1 MPCYKPV
8 SAWQPLEA
16 DVNGKRPLVFGAQ
29 PSGDYQATE
38 IACGQ
43 CIGCRLE
50 RSRQWAIR
58 CVHEGNL
65 YDDNCFITLTF
76 SPEALA
82 ERDNPWS
89 VDVRDFQLFM
99 KRLRKRFCPKNPYSK
114 KDEPEL
120 YNAFHNKH
128 QIRFFHCGEYGEEN
142 FRPHYHACLFNFDF
156 PDKVPYKNVDGY
168 TLYTSEILE
177 ELWPYGFCTIG
188 DLNFETAAYT
198 ARYIMKKVTGDAAK
212 DHYVWIDDETGEVH
226 PRNPE
231 YVTMSR
237 RPGIGYNWF
246 NKFSSDV
253 YSGDFVVMRG
263 KKMRPP
269 KFYDRKLEEDDE
281 LFFEIVKQQRQIDS
295 AEFLD
300 NNTDERLAVR
310 EELQQ
315 IKQNRVTRGL

>member
-128 QIRFFHCGEYGEEN
+128 QLGSFIVVNMVRKILDPTIMHVCLTLIFLIKFLTKMLMVIHFTPLKSLRSYG
-142 FRPHYHACLFNFDF
+142 LMDS
-156 PDKVPYKNVDGY
+156 V
-168 TLYTSEILE
+168 LL
-177 ELWPYGFCTIG
+177 
-188 DLNFETAAYT
+188 
-198 ARYIMKKVTGDAAK
+198 VT
-212 DHYVWIDDETGEVH
+212 
-226 PRNPE
+226 
-231 YVTMSR
+231 
-237 RPGIGYNWF
+237 
-246 NKFSSDV
+246 
-253 YSGDFVVMRG
+253 
-263 KKMRPP
+263 
-269 KFYDRKLEEDDE
+269 
-281 LFFEIVKQQRQIDS
+281 
-295 AEFLD
+295 
-300 NNTDERLAVR
+300 
-310 EELQQ
+310 
-315 IKQNRVTRGL
+315 

>member
-1 MPCYKPV
+1 
-8 SAWQPLEA
+8 
-16 DVNGKRPLVFGAQ
+16 
-29 PSGDYQATE
+29 
-38 IACGQ
+38 
-43 CIGCRLE
+43 
-50 RSRQWAIR
+50 
-58 CVHEGNL
+58 
-65 YDDNCFITLTF
+65 
-76 SPEALA
+76 
-82 ERDNPWS
+82 
-89 VDVRDFQLFM
+89 
-99 KRLRKRFCPKNPYSK
+99 
-114 KDEPEL
+114 
-120 YNAFHNKH
+120 
-128 QIRFFHCGEYGEEN
+128 
-142 FRPHYHACLFNFDF
+142 
-156 PDKVPYKNVDGY
+156 
-168 TLYTSEILE
+168 
-177 ELWPYGFCTIG
+177 
-188 DLNFETAAYT
+188 
-198 ARYIMKKVTGDAAK
+198 MKKVTGDAAK